1 MFGAGAGAKDGGGGG
16 PGGPGDNNASSSRP
30 RYRQSATTAPP
41 PPGSAGGG
49 GQRTIIDLDDL
60 EPEDTAAADAAR
72 EEEEFYEEEAENQAK
87 AGNIESSAGTTR
99 LNRILQNSTDGSG
112 SGGGGFKSE
121 LFGGP
126 AIEKSVTEKV
136 SDVTNMDEVATFCGK
151 VVLPPLRVDNHSIG
165 GHMLDGYPDSII
177 QETVFASTCQ
187 NFEFTGTDS
196 IAMSALQYPND
207 YAKHKR
213 SLGMFAVAKTGQRA
227 RKLRFILLARSTN
240 RPLLPESI
248 RRQQVQ
254 LQQRHK
260 NNNNNNGTANDG
272 SKAKN
277 HADDTNKKNTTG
289 DNDSERDDYDAMFSP
304 AEVDVDELSSKGL
317 SLSSG
322 DVRPKALQS
331 QQQQTSQQTPSS
343 PDGTEVVPGDDKD
356 PTKKQQQQQQPQQP
370 QVVVLDEEEIG
381 SFPVLVCLT
390 LHSDGTGPDIR
401 KLIPLDQLTTV
412 QDLHSTVVQLA
423 FSNGDTIR
431 LDFGGDDSDDHMVQA
446 KVVERPLDKE
456 RFVWSLL
463 QVHAMLCMAVV
474 ERNSRGTAFLPPL
487 NVRNLDRAEL
497 QYVATV
503 NGFLSVDLSL
513 LTLLERQQKI
523 MEQDFGG
530 GDNNNNADR
539 DKDMDAMAYDLMMG
553 NFATRVTLFHSE
565 EERKDAEEIFNSP
578 EWTALLNMDN
588 NNNNNDGEEGGG
600 GGETTAAIDVAER
613 LAFMLHSRMRDLE
626 AETCRRL
633 IAWEDEKHL
642 SLSGRSQLHTET
654 DSRDTVDALALASL
668 FKTLESLD
676 GELES
681 METWLQE
688 RAAAIKPLTDDC
700 ADIEEENRQ
709 LEQQWKS
716 YEMLGTEMRRLLHGH
731 EIDETTES
739 ILKNPAA
746 VLVYNEV
753 GQVDVDESDE
763 GIERIYEAG
772 KALLDAIEFVRCCCA
787 TASALYTLGLMY
799 SHFLVCIF
807 LCSRVNQV
815 GCISRLLVNAPRA
828 TLRFPAAT
836 ARLWRRS
843 L

>member
-1 MFGAGAGAKDGGGGG
+1 MRRISMFGGAGGPGPKDGGGGG
-16 PGGPGDNNASSSRP
+16 PNDTSSRP
-30 RYRQSATTAPP
+30 RYRQTNGPPDAP
-41 PPGSAGGG
+41 GQG
-49 GQRTIIDLDDL
+49 GQQQRSGGRNNNNNNIIDLDDI
-60 EPEDTAAADAAR
+60 EPDDAAAADAAR

-99 LNRILQNSTDGSG
+99 LNRILQNSSGTDN
-112 SGGGGFKSE
+112 GGFKSSE

-136 SDVTNMDEVATFCGK
+136 SDVTNMDEVATFGGR
-151 VVLPPLRVDNHSIG
+151 VIVPPLKVDHNSIG
-165 GHMLDGYPDSII
+165 GHMLDGYPDSLI
-177 QETVFASTCQ
+177 QETLFVSTCQ

-196 IAMSALQYPND
+196 IAMSALQYPNE

-227 RKLRFILLARSTN
+227 RKLRFVLIARSTN
-240 RPLLPESI
+240 RPLLEESI

-254 LQQRHK
+254 LQQRHNSSNGG
-260 NNNNNNGTANDG
+260 NNNPMDGNKAN
-272 SKAKN
+272 K
-277 HADDTNKKNTTG
+277 DDKKT

-304 AEVDVDELSSKGL
+304 AEVDVDELSTKGL
-317 SLSSG
+317 SLGSG
-322 DVRPKALQS
+322 DVKPKPLQ
-331 QQQQTSQQTPSS
+331 QP
-343 PDGTEVVPGDDKD
+343 PAADGGSAAEGGND
-356 PTKKQQQQQQPQQP
+356 PNDSTKKQPVTQQP

-381 SFPVLVCLT
+381 SFPVLVCFT

-412 QDLHSTVVQLA
+412 QDLHSTVLQLA
-423 FSNGDTIR
+423 FANGDTIR

-503 NGFLSVDLSL
+503 NGFLTVDLSL

-523 MEQDFGG
+523 MEQDFG
-530 GDNNNNADR
+530 DVDA

-588 NNNNNDGEEGGG
+588 TNNEGGEEGGEG
-600 GGETTAAIDVAER
+600 TSTTAAIDVAER

-716 YEMLGTEMRRLLHGH
+716 YEMLGSEMRRLLHGH

-746 VLVYNEV
+746 VLVYNEQ

-763 GIERIYEAG
+763 GIERIYDAG
-772 KALLDAIEFVRCCCA
+772 KALLDAIEFVRIRCA
-787 TASALYTLGLMY
+787 PALLTALCFMCSHAFLYLLY
-799 SHFLVCIF
+799 SLA
-807 LCSRVNQV
+807 SRV
-815 GCISRLLVNAPRA
+815 GCISRP
-828 TLRFPAAT
+828 
-836 ARLWRRS
+836 
-843 L
+843 